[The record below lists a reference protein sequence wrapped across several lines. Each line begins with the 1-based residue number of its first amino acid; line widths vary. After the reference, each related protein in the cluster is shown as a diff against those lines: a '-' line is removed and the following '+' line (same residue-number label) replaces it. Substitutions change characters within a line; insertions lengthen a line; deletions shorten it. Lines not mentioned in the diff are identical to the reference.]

1 MTILRTNERS
11 EWPAARTLS
20 YLDIAKSSYYR
31 WCRELRSGNLQD
43 NRGKAPCLDRILA
56 EEEQA
61 VIDYAL
67 AHPQEGYRRLAWM
80 MIDEN
85 VVCLSPST
93 VYRILDK
100 HDLLYRWKKS
110 VAVGNIPAK
119 PKAPDVRWH
128 TDILYLW
135 VAGRWYFLVTVIDGY
150 SRYIVNWK
158 LLFSMVADDVVSVI
172 EEALENIQ
180 AHPQVVSD
188 NGPQFISREFRQLIK
203 QHTLVDIKTMRR
215 HPESNGLIERYHRTF
230 REEGI
235 GDQLL
240 PNYYDACELITK
252 WVYYYNNH
260 RLHSAIEYLRPIDYY
275 RGEPEK
281 LVKERLEKLEKARQL
296 RRKINQQRLKK
307 AA

>member
-1 MTILRTNERS
+1 
-11 EWPAARTLS
+11 
-20 YLDIAKSSYYR
+20 
-31 WCRELRSGNLQD
+31 
-43 NRGKAPCLDRILA
+43 
-56 EEEQA
+56 
-61 VIDYAL
+61 
-67 AHPQEGYRRLAWM
+67 M

-85 VVCLSPST
+85 VVCVSPST

-110 VAVGNIPAK
+110 VSVGNIPAK

-150 SRYIVNWK
+150 SRYIVSWR

-172 EEALENIQ
+172 EEALESTPG

-188 NGPQFISREFRQLIK
+188 NGPQFISKEFRQLIK

-235 GDQLL
+235 GDQS
-240 PNYYDACELITK
+240 PASYYDACELIAK
-252 WVYYYNNH
+252 WVHYYNNH

-281 LVKERLEKLEKARQL
+281 LVKERLEKLEKARKL
-296 RRKINQQRLKK
+296 RRKINQQQLKK